1 MGKFIGQTILK
12 SINFEKEEI
21 QMTSKYKSLL
31 NILSYKGNENQDCI
45 ENPFRPV
52 RTAVI
57 RKNKFWCGNRKDS
70 FRRCW

>member
-31 NILSYKGNENQDCI
+31 SILSYKGNENQDCI
-45 ENPFRPV
+45 ENPFRPCQNGCHQEKQVLV
-52 RTAVI
+52 RKQK
-57 RKNKFWCGNRKDS
+57 RLL
-70 FRRCW
+70 